1 MADTHADPI
10 VFPPSLVR
18 DPRQSAD
25 LASRPVEQIRREYD
39 SDSDDEAELVYV
51 SAAVPPRTRPRHQ
64 STPSTSALLSPDE
77 EAAGVVPQLAQAPR
91 EARLRGYSSE
101 GSGAGWNAPRWL
113 IPIVVRLEGART
125 FVKRNEGELGA
136 VAVRGNGYPRSRE
149 RDGAEVMRM
158 R

>member
-1 MADTHADPI
+1 MP
-10 VFPPSLVR
+10 VSSRNSRRRLEKR
-18 DPRQSAD
+18 DFAGT
-25 LASRPVEQIRREYD
+25 ARR
-39 SDSDDEAELVYV
+39 
-51 SAAVPPRTRPRHQ
+51 
-64 STPSTSALLSPDE
+64 
-77 EAAGVVPQLAQAPR
+77 
-91 EARLRGYSSE
+91 